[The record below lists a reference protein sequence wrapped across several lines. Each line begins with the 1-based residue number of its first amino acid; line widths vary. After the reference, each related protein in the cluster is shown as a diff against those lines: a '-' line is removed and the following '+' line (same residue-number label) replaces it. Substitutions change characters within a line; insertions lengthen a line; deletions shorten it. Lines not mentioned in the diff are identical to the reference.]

1 MQHIPE
7 DQLHA
12 YLDQAL
18 GRLSCVEIESHLA
31 ECTRCRAARDEI
43 AALRDRTTA
52 LLAKLAPRHTSV
64 PPLALIRRE
73 ADRRLRRRQRLIQR
87 SAWAASVLVAV
98 AIGWG
103 ASLVIHPRGER
114 VGAAAGP
121 APRAEPGRPAPAPGA
136 GGAPAPAPAVATTP
150 ASRAAPASAPTS
162 GPAASPSE
170 ARTARASTPAE
181 RRAVAPMRDRS
192 SSLAQAVGRSAPRRA
207 RAAERT
213 DKAPTGE
220 LATVGSIPTDAQLE
234 LGGVW
239 RTVSWDGARE
249 EAGDAPPRID
259 GLPVVEVQV
268 QRGDSGKKPLMVVA
282 QQLASGQVIRMIEGP
297 APDVSAL
304 LGRQPTAEPDSLA
317 PAPERRPAPPAP
329 WGSAFAFR
337 RGDRML
343 AVTGSL
349 PRDSLRAMV
358 RRLNL
363 MGGR

>member
-64 PPLALIRRE
+64 PPVALIRRE

-98 AIGWG
+98 AVGWG
-103 ASLVIHPRGER
+103 ASLVVHPRAER
-114 VGAAAGP
+114 PGAEPAVRAQPGRAAAG
-121 APRAEPGRPAPAPGA
+121 APT
-136 GGAPAPAPAVATTP
+136 APAPAKRRTVTP
-150 ASRAAPASAPTS
+150 A
-162 GPAASPSE
+162 
-170 ARTARASTPAE
+170 
-181 RRAVAPMRDRS
+181 RDRS
-192 SSLAQAVGRSAPRRA
+192 SSLARSAERPAPHGA
-207 RAAERT
+207 RPAERS
-213 DKAPTGE
+213 DKDPTGE
-220 LATVGSIPTDAQLE
+220 LATVGSIPADAQLD

-239 RTVSWDGARE
+239 RTVSWDGAKQ
-249 EAGDAPPRID
+249 EAGAAPPRID

-297 APDVSAL
+297 ATDVSAL
-304 LGRQPTAEPDSLA
+304 LGRQPAAEPDSLA
-317 PAPERRPAPPAP
+317 PAAARRPAAPTP

-349 PRDSLRAMV
+349 PSDSLRAMV
-358 RRLNL
+358 RRLNR